1 MPNVALDVGRAQE
14 AHREAPRY
22 RRKSDNSDKTAPPK
36 AAVKVADL
44 QDRRRLSE
52 EDGQQ
57 LVAQGL
63 QEEDEEV

>member
-1 MPNVALDVGRAQE
+1 MGRAQE

-22 RRKSDNSDKTAPPK
+22 RKKSDNSDKTAPPK
-36 AAVKVADL
+36 PAVKVADL